1 MQSKDNI
8 DVAAIDLVFNRMV
21 ETITSSKD
29 DIFIISEK
37 SRQSFE
43 EMQVEL
49 AIVKEKIK
57 EAIEKS
63 DNLERNTQLAKQRL
77 VFVSKS
83 FDKYSDNQIRE
94 AYEFTQQLQ
103 VDLAISLNEER
114 QLRDKRDD
122 LERRL
127 RSLSDTI
134 ERADHIVNQVNVVLN
149 YLVSDLKNVGQ
160 ALEQAK
166 LKQDFSMRII
176 AAQEDE
182 RKRLSREIHD
192 GPAQMMAHVLMRSD
206 LIERVYR
213 DKGIEQALK
222 ELQELKSNVRNAL
235 SEVRRIIY
243 DLRPMALDDLGVVPT
258 LKKYLST
265 VEEYNSG
272 VTIHFQSIGADR
284 RLSPDIEVSLFRLV
298 QEGVNNA
305 IKHAKPT
312 EIWVKMEWRKNDV
325 NVIVK
330 DNGIGFNKD
339 NMAKGQSFGIIGMQ
353 ERLEL
358 MQGTMKIASELH
370 KGSTFLFQ
378 VPYEIEGEIVE

>member
-8 DVAAIDLVFNRMV
+8 DIAAIDLVFNRMV

-358 MQGTMKIASELH
+358 MQGTMKVASELH

>member
-8 DVAAIDLVFNRMV
+8 DIAAIDLVFNRMV